1 MKLSVKVAVTFG
13 TSIPPSI
20 AKKTLSGLDL
30 IELYIGLSESND
42 YILCGIIVVSF
53 TDLATW

>member
-20 AKKTLSGLDL
+20 AKKTLSGL
-30 IELYIGLSESND
+30 EKNQFYVGFSESNA
-42 YILCGIIVVSF
+42 YII
-53 TDLATW
+53 